1 MADTKAP
8 LEKYVCTLSPELQKK
23 AETEL
28 NEKSAWRDRDIQA
41 LRDMINARPDINSR
55 TDDGFL
61 LRFLRARKFDY
72 DRAFK
77 LLENYYQARANTPE
91 IFEKFLPSAITHVL
105 DKAIVTVLPGR
116 DKEGRKLVVFRPGK
130 WDPAAWPIYDNART
144 LIMSL
149 EKIIE
154 DEETQVNGLMMIMEV
169 SGLTANHAYHI
180 GPRYAS
186 TMTNIIQEAFPAR
199 IKGMH
204 FVNESPIFDGIF
216 AVLRPFMKEK
226 LKQRIR
232 MHGTVFETL
241 HEHTGTE
248 ILPTELGGDAGPLEE
263 MSKEWKEKLQSFED
277 TMVMSN
283 KFGMVQMGE
292 LGVGQG
298 RQDSCMKQ
306 WLRSSFFYWKCG

>member
-1 MADTKAP
+1 MADIKTAP
-8 LEKYVCTLSPELQKK
+8 EKYVCTLSPALQKK

-28 NEKSAWRDRDIQA
+28 NEKSAWRDRDVQA
-41 LRDMINARPDINSR
+41 LRDMINARPDLNAR

-77 LLENYYQARANTPE
+77 LLENYYQVRANTPE

-105 DKAIVTVLPGR
+105 DKSIVTVLPGR
-116 DKEGRKLVVFRPGK
+116 DKEGRKLIVFRPGK
-130 WDPAAWPIYDNART
+130 WDPAAWPIYDNARA
-144 LIMSL
+144 LILSM
-149 EKIIE
+149 EKVIE
-154 DEETQVNGLMMIMEV
+154 DEETQVNGLMVIMEV
-169 SGLTANHAYHI
+169 SGITANHAYHI

-204 FVNESPIFDGIF
+204 FVNESAFLDTVF
-216 AVLRPFMKEK
+216 AVIRPFMKEK
-226 LKQRIR
+226 LKQRIK
-232 MHGTVFETL
+232 MHGNVYESL
-241 HEHTGTE
+241 HELTGTE
-248 ILPTELGGDAGPLEE
+248 VLPTELGGEGGPLEE
-263 MSKEWKEKLQSFED
+263 MGKEWKEKLHSFED
-277 TMVMSN
+277 AMVESN
-283 KFGMVQMGE
+283 KFGMLKLGE
-292 LGVGQG
+292 LDVGRG